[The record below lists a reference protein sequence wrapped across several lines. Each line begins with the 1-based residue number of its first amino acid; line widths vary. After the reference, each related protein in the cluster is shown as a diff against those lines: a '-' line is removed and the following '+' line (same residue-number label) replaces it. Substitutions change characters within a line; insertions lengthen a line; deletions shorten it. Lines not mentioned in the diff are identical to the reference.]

1 MEPVLPE
8 KNDTPP
14 PANNNN
20 KQSNDEKTMAM
31 LCHLAA
37 LAGFIVPFGS
47 IIGPLIVWLVKKD
60 EMEVVDRHG
69 RASLNFQLTMLIA
82 FIVCFL
88 LIFVAIGVVLLPL
101 VAIFSF
107 VMVIIVS
114 IKAYEGKEFKYPL
127 CIKFL

>member
-8 KNDTPP
+8 KNDIPP

-107 VMVIIVS
+107 VMVIIAS

>member
-20 KQSNDEKTMAM
+20 KQSNDENHGDAVSLSRTR
-31 LCHLAA
+31 
-37 LAGFIVPFGS
+37 GFYSAIWIYHWPVDC
-47 IIGPLIVWLVKKD
+47 LVGEKD

-69 RASLNFQLTMLIA
+69 RASLNFQRMLIA

-101 VAIFSF
+101 VAIFSR
-107 VMVIIVS
+107 S
-114 IKAYEGKEFKYPL
+114 
-127 CIKFL
+127 